1 MRPSKADKSG
11 HHPEVAESLQGDHHV
26 LTARQQAAVEAV
38 AAGLSDT
45 AAAKAAGVTR
55 QTVSGWRHHDALFA
69 AAVNARRRE
78 IWDSVHDR
86 LRGLALKAAAVLEA
100 ALGADL
106 PMALQAAAQVLKCFK
121 FYGSLSGPEGP
132 VTVEAVLAEQA
143 EEAAKAELAARLP
156 TGDPLQSLLAEAQEV
171 PELAQKHLERLRAA
185 WEAARQEA
193 PQ

>member
-1 MRPSKADKSG
+1 MKRAKTDGTRHSPTVTKW
-11 HHPEVAESLQGDHHV
+11 LQGGSA
-26 LTARQQAAVEAV
+26 LSAPQAAAVELL
-38 AAGLSDT
+38 AAGRNDSDT
-45 AAAKAAGVTR
+45 AQAVGVSR
-55 QTVSGWRHHDALFA
+55 QTVNGWRHHDPVFIAAL
-69 AAVNARRRE
+69 NARRRE

-106 PMALQAAAQVLKCFK
+106 PMALPAAVQVLKCFK

-156 TGDPLQSLLAEAQEV
+156 TNDPLQSLLAEAQEV